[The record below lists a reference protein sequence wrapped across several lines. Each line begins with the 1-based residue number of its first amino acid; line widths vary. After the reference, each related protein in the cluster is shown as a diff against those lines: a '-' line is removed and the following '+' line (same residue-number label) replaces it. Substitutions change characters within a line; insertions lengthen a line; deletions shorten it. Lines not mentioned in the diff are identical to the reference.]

1 MSDATEANAGRRT
14 AVAAGWAAMGT
25 VGNTI
30 LSFIVFLVLAR
41 LLKPAEFGV
50 VAVATVFVD
59 ALLVLSRGG
68 LPDAI
73 VQRPELDEL
82 YADTAFWVS
91 AGLGV
96 TCCALLMLGSFPIA
110 IIFRMPELQPVLA
123 VLAFTFVIGA
133 LGGIHEGRLQRSF
146 GFKRLAMRTLA
157 ANTVA
162 GLGAVVM
169 AFHGFGVWS
178 LVAQRL
184 IASTLTM
191 ALTILAM
198 PWRPRFRFDKTLA
211 RQQVTLGG
219 KVLGSNLLII
229 MNNRVHELI
238 AAYFLSASAVGLMR
252 MAWRCIDL
260 VSQVAVIPL
269 AQVALPT
276 YARVQG
282 DPEVLEAR
290 FKGLVSAS
298 AILAMPAFLGI
309 AAVAPILLPVVF
321 GPQWA
326 DAAPVLQILCL
337 LAPAF
342 VVNSFV
348 WPLLVS
354 VNRAGVGVTL
364 SAAQLAVGAA
374 ASFVAGPFGLVAIS
388 VTHVFRAYAFWPA
401 ILYLSR
407 RFASVRS
414 KTVLVAVGLPFVA
427 AMAMAMVIALVVRG
441 LTPHLGHVPLLL
453 SSISLGAVIYAA
465 LILVLAPKLVEPAK
479 EKLLS
484 LVLRRRVAV

>member
-1 MSDATEANAGRRT
+1 MSGTAEAPSGRHT
-14 AVAAGWAAMGT
+14 AIAAGWAAMGT

-59 ALLVLSRGG
+59 ALMVLSRGG

-73 VQRPELDEL
+73 VQRPELDES

-91 AGLGV
+91 AALGV
-96 TCCALLMLGSFPIA
+96 TCCILLMLGSFPIA
-110 IIFRMPELQPVLA
+110 MIFRMPELQPVLA
-123 VLAFTFVIGA
+123 TLAFTFVVGG

-157 ANTVA
+157 ANAVG
-162 GLGAVVM
+162 GLGAVIM

-191 ALTILAM
+191 LLTIAAM
-198 PWRPRFRFDKTLA
+198 PWRPRFRFDRNLA
-211 RQQVTLGG
+211 GQQVALGS

-238 AAYFLSASAVGLMR
+238 AAYFLSATAVGLMR

-276 YARVQG
+276 YSRVQG
-282 DPEVLEAR
+282 DLELLEGR

-298 AILAMPAFLGI
+298 AMLAMPAFLGM
-309 AAVAPILLPVVF
+309 AAVAPLLLPVVF
-321 GPQWA
+321 GEQWA
-326 DAAPVLQILCL
+326 GAAPVLQILCL

-364 SAAQLAVGAA
+364 SASQLAVGAA
-374 ASFVAGPFGLVAIS
+374 ASLAAGPFGLVAIS
-388 VTHVFRAYAFWPA
+388 VTHVVRAYVFWPV
-401 ILYLSR
+401 IFFLSR
-407 RFASVRS
+407 RFAGVRT
-414 KTVLVAVGLPFVA
+414 KTILEAVGLPALAALLMAVA
-427 AMAMAMVIALVVRG
+427 VAIVVAY
-441 LTPHLGHVPLLL
+441 LTPLMGRTPLLL
-453 SSISLGAVIYAA
+453 CAVGLGSVLYA
-465 LILVLAPKLVEPAK
+465 ILMSVLAPKLVAPAK

-484 LVLRRRVAV
+484 LVLRRRSAL